1 MRLSGWILAS
11 LLALNACAFTQPSV
25 PPPDH
30 NPIPADPVVVM
41 RPRNSLPSD
50 SDGLVTPSPDS
61 VPSSSAPV
69 TTETR
74 EWFYIH
80 GALNVRTVPT
90 RTGGLIRTLQPGD
103 SVQLGPKD
111 ANGWARLY
119 GPGTGEAYVYRA
131 SALVQR
137 RAPTVRS
144 AASSRPAS
152 SHGSGESVAAVV
164 ADSAKPQ
171 PPSGGS
177 SASPGTGG
185 SVHVRGYY
193 RRDGTYVRP
202 HTRSRPG
209 SRRRN

>member
-1 MRLSGWILAS
+1 MRLPGWILAL
-11 LLALNACAFTQPSV
+11 LLALNACAPPAT
-25 PPPDH
+25 PPPA
-30 NPIPADPVVVM
+30 PAPVPADPVVM
-41 RPRNSLPSD
+41 RPRNSSPSGNA
-50 SDGLVTPSPDS
+50 SPVTPPPDS
-61 VPSSSAPV
+61 ALSLSAPAA
-69 TTETR
+69 TEAR

-80 GALNVRTVPT
+80 GALNVRTVPR

-137 RAPTVRS
+137 RAPAVRS
-144 AASSRPAS
+144 TASSRSAS
-152 SHGSGESVAAVV
+152 SHGSGKSVAAVV

-177 SASPGTGG
+177 SASPSTGG